1 VASSKRDLLRAVPLF
16 AGMRGDDLAA
26 IEQLADEIDVSAGTV
41 LTRQGGSGQEFFVIV
56 EGRARVE
63 RDGRQLATLGPG
75 DFLGEM
81 ALLDEK
87 PRNATVTVEEPSRLL
102 VIGHQDF
109 HALLDN
115 REIRLR
121 VLEAVVRRIRDVEPE
136 AE

>member
-1 VASSKRDLLRAVPLF
+1 
-16 AGMRGDDLAA
+16 MRGDDLAA
-26 IEQLADEIDVSAGTV
+26 IEQLADEIDVPAGTV

-56 EGRARVE
+56 NGRARVE
-63 RDGRQLATLGPG
+63 RDGRHLATLGTG

-87 PRNATVTVEEPSRLL
+87 PCNATVTVEEPSRLL

-121 VLEAVVRRIRDVEPE
+121 VLEAVVRRIREVEPE

>member
-1 VASSKRDLLRAVPLF
+1 VASTKRDLLRAVPLF
-16 AGMRGDDLAA
+16 AGLRGGDLAA
-26 IEQLADEIDVSAGTV
+26 VEQLADEIDVPAGTV

-63 RDGRQLATLGPG
+63 RDGRQLAMLGPG

-102 VIGHQDF
+102 VIGHPEF
-109 HALLDN
+109 HSLLDN

-121 VLEAVVRRIRDVEPE
+121 VLEAVVRRIRAAEPD

>member
-1 VASSKRDLLRAVPLF
+1 
-16 AGMRGDDLAA
+16 MRGDGLAA
-26 IEQLADEIDVSAGTV
+26 IEQLADEVDVPAGTV

-63 RDGRQLATLGPG
+63 RDGRHLATLGPG

-81 ALLDEK
+81 ALLDER
-87 PRNATVTVEEPSRLL
+87 PRNATVTVDEPSRLL

-121 VLEAVVRRIRDVEPE
+121 VLEAVVRRIREVEPE

>member
-1 VASSKRDLLRAVPLF
+1 MASTKRDRLRSVPLF
-16 AGMRGDDLAA
+16 AGLRGDELADL
-26 IEQLADEIDVSAGTV
+26 ERLTDEIDVPAGTV
-41 LTRQGGSGQEFFVIV
+41 LTRQGGSGQEFFVII
-56 EGRARVE
+56 EGGARVE
-63 RDGRQLATLGPG
+63 RDGRHVATLGPG

-81 ALLDEK
+81 ALLIEK
-87 PRNATVTVEEPSRLL
+87 PRNATVTVKAPSRLL

-121 VLEAVVRRIRDVEPE
+121 VLEAVVQRIREVQPE